1 MSEQQ
6 EDFQDDDGEG
16 PKLSHGV
23 IIGLLKTAKFYK
35 SEEGWG
41 FVDAVVGNT
50 RWSSVLIHS
59 RRFDA
64 LVFQLVEQL
73 PEMGF
78 PTKRMMEDVRAWA
91 LAQIELAQPRSVTH
105 RVNQFGEKLVYDL
118 ATPNGDFVVWE
129 DGRWEVRHGVWPFM
143 RGDATRPQVLP
154 VKTDKKFVDMLRP
167 LVNCS
172 EQDLQ
177 LIAGWCLGCF
187 KVGGPYPV
195 LALNGMQGSA
205 KTTTT
210 RLLKRLIDPHGLSLS
225 DPPKG
230 GSELLALMRNRY
242 LLAFDN
248 LSFVNANFSDL
259 LCKVATKATIQI
271 RELYSNGNEVGIEAT
286 RPVIING
293 IPTFTDRPDLVD
305 RMVQVTLRPISK
317 TNRMTDDKYWAQVDA
332 LFPELLG
339 ALYNAVGEAQYN
351 SRSYELPSS
360 HRMANFIHWAAS
372 ALGDEFL
379 KAYDGSMQHAVSDAV
394 EGNSFT
400 MAIILM
406 MRSREEWAGTMTE
419 LVAEAVKFRNLD
431 DNSWP
436 QSTKGAVAMLKRY
449 KPTLRAACID
459 VQEAGREAGGGYR
472 RALYRIKRTP
482 EWAAQEFSSEV
493 SVV

>member
-1 MSEQQ
+1 MSEQ
-6 EDFQDDDGEG
+6 EDFQDEDGDS
-16 PKLSHGV
+16 PKLTHGV
-23 IIGLLKTAKFYK
+23 IIGLLKNAKFYK

-41 FVDAVVGNT
+41 FVDAVAGGV

-64 LVFQLVEQL
+64 LVYSLVEQL
-73 PEMGF
+73 PDMGF

-105 RVNQFGEKLVYDL
+105 RVNQFGDKLVYDL
-118 ATPNGDFVVWE
+118 ATPGGDFVVWE
-129 DGRWEVRHGVWPFM
+129 DGRWEVRHGIWPFM
-143 RGDATRPQVLP
+143 RGDATRAQVLP
-154 VKTDKKFVDMLRP
+154 VKTDKKLVDLMRP

-172 EQDLQ
+172 EDDLQ
-177 LIAGWCLGCF
+177 LVCGWLLGCF

-210 RLLKRLIDPHGLSLS
+210 RLLKRMIDPHGLSLS

-230 GSELLALMRNRY
+230 ASELLALMRNRF

-259 LCKVATKATIQI
+259 LCKVATKATIQV

-305 RMVQVTLRPISK
+305 RMVQVTLRPISRDS
-317 TNRMTDDKYWAQVDA
+317 RMTDDKYWARVDS

-339 ALYNAVGEAQYN
+339 ALYNAVGDAQFN

-360 HRMANFIHWAAS
+360 HRMANFLHWSAS
-372 ALGDEFL
+372 SLGKPFL
-379 KAYDGSMQHAVSDAV
+379 DAYDKAMKHTVSDAI
-394 EGNSFT
+394 ESNSFT
-400 MAIILM
+400 LAIIMM
-406 MRSREEWAGTMTE
+406 MREMDTWTGTLGSLLAE
-419 LVAEAVKFRNLD
+419 LGKYRALD
-431 DNSWP
+431 DQAWP
-436 QSTKGAVAMLKRY
+436 QTTKGAAAMLKRY
-449 KPTLRAACID
+449 RSSLRAACID
-459 VQEAGREAGGGYR
+459 VQEAGREQGGGYR
-472 RALYRIKRTP
+472 RTLYRFKRTA
-482 EWAAQEFSSEV
+482 EWASLEFSSEV